1 MTTLTG
7 PSTTT
12 RRADRSDRS
21 LPAATG
27 VAFAVLVVVGNAIYT
42 EGGGTTLGYSVE
54 LLGYVAL
61 AVFVSW
67 IALSF
72 DAVHRGAT
80 MLAVVGGATMIAVK
94 LGGWTAARSSLEE
107 SLAPE
112 VAAGLAQVDEVA
124 FVLGWLPYGLFVIGL
139 SLAAGRAGRLPR
151 PMAWVGVAT
160 GLGCVLAVPVSST
173 EPFVLPWLFSL
184 LWLIAASTL
193 LARGRRR
200 GDREWSVEV

>member
-1 MTTLTG
+1 MTTMTG
-7 PSTTT
+7 PTTT
-12 RRADRSDRS
+12 SDRS
-21 LPAATG
+21 SRTDRSFPAATG
-27 VAFAVLVVVGNAIYT
+27 GAFAVLVVVGNGIYT
-42 EGGGTTLGYSVE
+42 EGGGATLGYAVE

-80 MLAVVGGATMIAVK
+80 MLAVVGGATMLAVK
-94 LGGWTAARSSLEE
+94 LGGWTAARASLEE
-107 SLAPE
+107 SLAAE
-112 VAAGLAQVDEVA
+112 VSAGLAQVDEVA
-124 FVLGWLPYGLFVIGL
+124 FVLGWLPYGLLMIGL

-151 PMAWVGVAT
+151 PMVWVGIAA
-160 GLGCVLAVPVSST
+160 GLGCVLAVPVSTS

-184 LWLIAASTL
+184 LWLIAASIL